1 MENTIS
7 GFLQTFNSGDIS
19 LISAIIY
26 DNPDQINE
34 NFRSVGLPVGA
45 NEMEIMQILK
55 AESPNLTEKQ
65 FYDFLNVPFVASPF
79 TSSLYPVLLSQA
91 GIYNPGTT
99 QSDSIRWGIFREGIK
114 LAFNKHFKNSK
125 PKSVTDIQATEMPT
139 MVGIPTQ
146 NNDGD
151 LKLIRKMRLKTA
163 IIWSVLAILLII
175 ITIKTFRK
183 K

>member
-34 NFRSVGLPVGA
+34 NFRSVGLPVGG
-45 NEMEIMQILK
+45 NETEIMQILK

-65 FYDFLNVPFVASPF
+65 FYDLLNVPFVASPF

-99 QSDSIRWGIFREGIK
+99 QSDSIRWGIFRNGIK
-114 LAFNKHFKNSK
+114 LAFNKHFKNAK
-125 PKSVTDIQATEMPT
+125 QKSNTDIKVAEMP
-139 MVGIPTQ
+139 MLQIPSE

-151 LKLIRKMRLKTA
+151 VKLIRKMRLKTA
-163 IIWSVLAILLII
+163 IIWSILAILLIV

>member
-1 MENTIS
+1 MENTIQ
-7 GFLQTFNSGDIS
+7 GFLQNFNSGDIA

-26 DNPDQINE
+26 DNPDQLNE
-34 NFRSVGLPVGA
+34 NFRSVGLPVGG

-55 AESPNLTEKQ
+55 AESPNLTEGQ
-65 FYDFLNVPFVASPF
+65 FYEILNVPFVASPF

-99 QSDSIRWGIFREGIK
+99 QSDSIRWGVFRQGIK
-114 LAFNKHFKNSK
+114 LAFNKHFKNAK
-125 PKSVTDIQATEMPT
+125 QQSVTDIKVVEMPSP
-139 MVGIPTQ
+139 GIP
-146 NNDGD
+146 NENYGD
-151 LKLIRKMRLKTA
+151 IKIIRKMRLKTA
-163 IIWSVLAILLII
+163 ITWSVLAILLII